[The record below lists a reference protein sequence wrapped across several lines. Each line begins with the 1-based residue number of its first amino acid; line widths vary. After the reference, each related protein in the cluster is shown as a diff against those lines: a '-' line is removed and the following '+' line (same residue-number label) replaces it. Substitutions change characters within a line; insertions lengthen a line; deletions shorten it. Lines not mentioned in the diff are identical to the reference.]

1 MMHDIANEITVAM
14 GGFSLPYWKLLLK
27 PTDVIFTHEKRQ
39 AAPVSSISFYTI
51 SVFGNNI

>member
-39 AAPVSSISFYTI
+39 AAPFYHQFYTI
-51 SVFGNNI
+51 YIWK